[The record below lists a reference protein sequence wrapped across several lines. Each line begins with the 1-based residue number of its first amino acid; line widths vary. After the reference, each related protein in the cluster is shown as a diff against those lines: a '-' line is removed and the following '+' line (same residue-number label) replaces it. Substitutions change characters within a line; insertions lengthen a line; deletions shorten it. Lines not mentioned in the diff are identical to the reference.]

1 MRTLVLLLS
10 IVTCLQLSA
19 QQIISDPREEK
30 FHSERY
36 VSLNPFSF
44 LEGEMAIGAGFSN
57 RFSRR
62 SEYFTELSYLVK
74 NPMYE
79 FVNALHGFRVIGQY
93 RYHYL
98 PRVQREGAEH
108 FVGVEFRLKQYY
120 FADSLGF
127 INASTHDTLSRYPY
141 HATATVFGGAVFV
154 GISQNLSANRRWRVE
169 FTFGFGIK
177 QKNVSFNNIPRG
189 YEPEIIPPKEWGYVP
204 KIYESKATVY
214 IPSAL
219 RIQYRIR

>member
-1 MRTLVLLLS
+1 
-10 IVTCLQLSA
+10 
-19 QQIISDPREEK
+19 
-30 FHSERY
+30 
-36 VSLNPFSF
+36 
-44 LEGEMAIGAGFSN
+44 MAIGAGFSN
-57 RFSRR
+57 RFTRR

-79 FVNALHGFRVIGQY
+79 FVNSLHGFKVIGQY
-93 RYHYL
+93 RYHYV
-98 PRVQREGAEH
+98 PRVEREGAEH
-108 FVGVEFRLKQYY
+108 FAGVEVRLKQYY
-120 FADSLGF
+120 FADTLAF

-141 HATATVFGGAVFV
+141 RARATVLGGAVFIGV
-154 GISQNLSANRRWRVE
+154 SRNLSVNSRWRVE

-189 YEPEIIPPKEWGYVP
+189 YEAVIIQPKEWGYVP